1 MDREGWQA
9 TVQEVAK
16 SQSRLSTHMQ
26 TLLQAWGFGTR
37 HREHPFM
44 DEMHV

>member
-16 SQSRLSTHMQ
+16 SQSRLSIHAQ
-26 TLLQAWGFGTR
+26 TLLQAWGLGTR
-37 HREHPFM
+37 HGEHSFT